1 MDQAFKNFFGGVAKY
16 PSLKKKFYHDNLILP
31 NDHISPQRPEGA
43 SPEARLGAY
52 AGAVT
57 R

>member
-31 NDHISPQRPEGA
+31 NDQFLLKGQKVHRPK
-43 SPEARLGAY
+43 LGW
-52 AGAVT
+52 V
-57 R
+57 RMQEP